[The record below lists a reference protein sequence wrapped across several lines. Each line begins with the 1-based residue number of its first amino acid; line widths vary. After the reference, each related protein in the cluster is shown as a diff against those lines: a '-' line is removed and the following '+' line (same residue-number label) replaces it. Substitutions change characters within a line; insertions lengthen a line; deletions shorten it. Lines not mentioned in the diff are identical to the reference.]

1 MTKQRSVCP
10 TCGKAGREM
19 DFFDEGKTCRKP
31 EVLSPCAGDWICL
44 DKAKRGKT
52 PHIAQLANESSV

>member
-1 MTKQRSVCP
+1 
-10 TCGKAGREM
+10 M